1 MKNHFKILV
10 ASDYSKAGDNA
21 ERYAIQFAKATNAEL
36 TFFHAFEESF
46 YFPEKN
52 IEFEKMNENPVR
64 GELVDL
70 KQHVADIYRS
80 MEMKAEEANCRY
92 IVRQGYLASELYS
105 EAETDKV
112 DFIVMGTHET
122 DLLQL
127 MVNGSH
133 TWEVIKKAPIPVLAI
148 PEEASFSNIKHIV
161 FATEYR
167 KGEIPVMN
175 FLTNLAM
182 LFDAEL
188 TILHVSNDVFSPEF
202 EKEMFDRFKN
212 EVKGLIIY
220 NKLSLQL
227 IHNNDLVNGLN
238 SFCAKANANWLV
250 MSHQKSLFF
259 VSLLNPVS
267 ATKRMSFHTHV
278 PLLAV
283 PDAYKPLH
291 ETAKNL
297 SGNGHTQKA
306 DLYEDFF
313 L

>member
-1 MKNHFKILV
+1 MKSHFKILV
-10 ASDYSKAGDNA
+10 ASDYSRAGNNA
-21 ERYAIQFAKATNAEL
+21 ERYAIQFAKATDAEL

-46 YFPEKN
+46 YFPEKS
-52 IEFEKMNENPVR
+52 IEFEKMDENPVR
-64 GELVDL
+64 GELTDL
-70 KQHVADIYRS
+70 KLHIADMYRS
-80 MEMKAEEANCRY
+80 MEMKAEEVNCRY
-92 IVRQGYLASELYS
+92 IVRQGTLANELYT
-105 EAETDKV
+105 EAEADKT

-127 MVNGSH
+127 MINGSH

-148 PEEASFSNIKHIV
+148 PEEASFKNINHIV

-167 KGEIPVMN
+167 KGEIPVIH

-188 TILHVSNDVFSPEF
+188 TILHVSNDVFSLEF

-212 EVKGLIIY
+212 EVKSLIVY

-227 IHNNDLVNGLN
+227 VHNNDLVEGLN
-238 SFCAKANANWLV
+238 NFCEKANADWLV
-250 MSHQKSLFF
+250 MSHERSLFIVNMF
-259 VSLLNPVS
+259 NPVS
-267 ATKRMSFHTHV
+267 ATKKMSFHTHV

-283 PDAYKPLH
+283 PDAYKPKH
-291 ETAKNL
+291 ETTATV